1 MFLQQFGGK
10 PLMMI
15 IIWQLFIECVQSTR
29 HFPKYL
35 KNYGDK
41 KHINISDFMEFTFY
55 YYKILMIKIYYIIQ
69 PQILHQ
75 LGQEFK
81 SSFLYGQWKPKLQNK
96 K

>member
-1 MFLQQFGGK
+1 MYKVRDIF
-10 PLMMI
+10 P
-15 IIWQLFIECVQSTR
+15 STW
-29 HFPKYL
+29 KIMVTE
-35 KNYGDK
+35 

-81 SSFLYGQWKPKLQNK
+81 SSFLYGQWKLKLQNK